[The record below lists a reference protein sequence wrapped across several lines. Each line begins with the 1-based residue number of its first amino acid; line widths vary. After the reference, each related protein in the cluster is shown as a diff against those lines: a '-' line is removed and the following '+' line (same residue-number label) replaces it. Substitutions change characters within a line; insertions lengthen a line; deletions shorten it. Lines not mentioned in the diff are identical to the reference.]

1 MDKRLDRIE
10 QRLGGPERH
19 QVAVCEE
26 HEWPPSAWAELMT
39 ADSLGDRERM
49 ADLAERYAGV
59 RPVFEG
65 PYVAIIYSHSG
76 PPSDEV
82 TAVMEAERILGDGTD
97 SRSDHARPRAR
108 RQCGQDAP
116 RGAKRRRAEARA
128 EILGTAWQAEVDRE
142 RRRLAALRSRVGY
155 EKSASVSYSSK
166 TGGPA
171 EMSATCARNCSSPTK
186 PTWVPPMTVWSRAE
200 PVCSLMWIN

>member
-1 MDKRLDRIE
+1 MGPTPDLTMLDLGLDVDAAKMRL
-10 QRLGGPERH
+10 
-19 QVAVCEE
+19 EE
-26 HEWPPSAWAELMT
+26 SKL
-39 ADSLGDRERM
+39 
-49 ADLAERYAGV
+49 
-59 RPVFEG
+59 
-65 PYVAIIYSHSG
+65 
-76 PPSDEV
+76 
-82 TAVMEAERILGDGTD
+82 
-97 SRSDHARPRAR
+97 R
-108 RQCGQDAP
+108 RV
-116 RGAKRRRAEARA
+116 EARA